1 MEKQTLQV
9 QIIDEPKRDSYVDP
23 KTGSVEVLIYNE
35 TNLCFKLDV
44 DGYKIKISEKKFI
57 QRQLK

>member
-1 MEKQTLQV
+1 M
-9 QIIDEPKRDSYVDP
+9 PKRDSYVDP

-44 DGYKIKISEKKFI
+44 DGYKIKLKKI
-57 QRQLK
+57 MSII